1 MATAKT
7 CEGSSQCGKGSP
19 INIGTAAYQDKIVSF
34 WKNPTSFVEKNLEG
48 NPSRVFL
55 CRFVVFQAMFV
66 IFFLKVPE
74 ISPKNFKG
82 IYLLDKNSNFKVRRW
97 HVVQLMSYFYKF
109 RFALRP
115 CLIISSN
122 KLVRQFLNEK
132 SDHTYNGL
140 RDFVYSLFGQN
151 ILFSDPEEA
160 KVYREIILRLMK
172 PMQCYPGSTFQDSL
186 NLLTQ
191 RWMSNELS
199 TQDPIVLYKAFK
211 RFSTNLVTI

>member
-55 CRFVVFQAMFV
+55 CRFVVFQVMFV
-66 IFFLKVPE
+66 ISFWGTLGF
-74 ISPKNFKG
+74 PKNFQRG
-82 IYLLDKNSNFKVRRW
+82 SIFLDKNSNFKVRRR
-97 HVVQLMSYFYKF
+97 HAVQLMSYFYKF

-160 KVYREIILRLMK
+160 KIYREIILRLMK